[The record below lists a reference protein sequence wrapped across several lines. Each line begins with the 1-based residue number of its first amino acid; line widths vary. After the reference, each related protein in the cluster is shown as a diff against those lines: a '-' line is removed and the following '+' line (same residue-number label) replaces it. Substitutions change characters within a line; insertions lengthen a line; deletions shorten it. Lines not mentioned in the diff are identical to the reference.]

1 MRAAGRAQRGGAL
14 VLQETTKYACQLASG
29 FPQSSFDKGQLCRR
43 KTAKRNHMAAMTP
56 ITANASTRPMN
67 NHAPGSHLS
76 IMVYFL
82 RFQGVSFNAMR
93 SCSDFSAS
101 PKPAA
106 IARRRHNK

>member
-1 MRAAGRAQRGGAL
+1 MPTQNCEKKPYGGDDANYG
-14 VLQETTKYACQLASG
+14 E
-29 FPQSSFDKGQLCRR
+29 R
-43 KTAKRNHMAAMTP
+43 KHKTHD
-56 ITANASTRPMN
+56 